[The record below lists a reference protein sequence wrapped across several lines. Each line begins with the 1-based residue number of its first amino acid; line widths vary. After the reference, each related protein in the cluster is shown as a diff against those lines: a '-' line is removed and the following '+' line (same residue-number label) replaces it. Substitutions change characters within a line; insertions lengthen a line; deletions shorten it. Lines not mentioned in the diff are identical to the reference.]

1 MKNIFKHSVAS
12 FVGTLTFLLLM
23 KIEDLLDFIGIT
35 ERNEF
40 KYPPHVTISDILLS
54 IVFFL
59 LILTLQLSLVN
70 PIFNYLKKIEKYN
83 NRNLLIVA
91 AVLSIT
97 LGTLFGLTLGERRL
111 GTSDIIVTMAIGI
124 GIFSTQYLANF
135 LSYIGIER
143 RMKKR

>member
-1 MKNIFKHSVAS
+1 
-12 FVGTLTFLLLM
+12 
-23 KIEDLLDFIGIT
+23 
-35 ERNEF
+35 
-40 KYPPHVTISDILLS
+40 
-54 IVFFL
+54 
-59 LILTLQLSLVN
+59 
-70 PIFNYLKKIEKYN
+70 
-83 NRNLLIVA
+83 VA